1 MNSTTHFKLLT
12 FNVAGI
18 QHGFWAKQMDKLFEL
33 GSKATVH
40 FFLETE
46 NEYDPNAIR
55 LETGQGEKLG
65 YVPMA
70 GTNQVLF
77 RRLMNGG
84 YELKG
89 KINHQSTAYQVLVDV
104 YMKRGNT

>member
-1 MNSTTHFKLLT
+1 MNSTTHFKLVT

-18 QHGFWAKQMDKLFEL
+18 QHGFWNGQMDKLLEL
-33 GSKATVH
+33 GPKVTVH
-40 FFLETE
+40 FFQEPE
-46 NEYDPNAIR
+46 NQFDPNAIR
-55 LETGQGEKLG
+55 LETGQDEKLG

-70 GTNQVLF
+70 GSMQPIF

-89 KINHQSTAYQVLVDV
+89 KINSQSTAYQVLVDV
-104 YMKRGNT
+104 YMKRGNP